1 MNLREHGRPT
11 NVDRRSYR
19 LTSSESKEV
28 GMHSWESDQL
38 IVLGAGERPVHG
50 EATDKLEVYSMA
62 TRTLFNEGGLH
73 YAKKGIETS

>member
-1 MNLREHGRPT
+1 
-11 NVDRRSYR
+11 
-19 LTSSESKEV
+19 
-28 GMHSWESDQL
+28 MHSWESDQL

-62 TRTLFNEGGLH
+62 TRTLFNEGGLL